1 MHKRS
6 RRDDNPPLSGYIDV
20 AGDPEREGEGG
31 GLARGLGE
39 EQQRLTGFHALWR
52 RGTFAQRGMIHLDK
66 VNKST
71 DRQNMVD

>member
-31 GLARGLGE
+31 GLGE
-39 EQQRLTGFHALWR
+39 KQQRLRHFTLYGVAER
-52 RGTFAQRGMIHLDK
+52 SRKEA
-66 VNKST
+66 
-71 DRQNMVD
+71 